1 MILRFV
7 SMRHGNPF
15 SMRVIVI
22 GDIFAARA
30 SSDLLINRASLVF
43 LNVFCFIC
51 ELRDNVFA
59 AWTDYIVLPLAFMYF
74 DFIYDLIQLPLSQVN
89 YISIIYNYR

>member
-15 SMRVIVI
+15 SIRVIVI

-30 SSDLLINRASLVF
+30 SSDLLISRASLVF
-43 LNVFCFIC
+43 LNAFSFIR
-51 ELRDNVFA
+51 ELRDNVIAFWA
-59 AWTDYIVLPLAFMYF
+59 YYIVLL
-74 DFIYDLIQLPLSQVN
+74 LILVHSTL
-89 YISIIYNYR
+89 YL

>member
-15 SMRVIVI
+15 SIRVIVI

-30 SSDLLINRASLVF
+30 SSDLLISRASLVF
-43 LNVFCFIC
+43 LNAFSFIR
-51 ELRDNVFA
+51 ELRYNVIAFWA
-59 AWTDYIVLPLAFMYF
+59 YYIVLLLASVHSAQY
-74 DFIYDLIQLPLSQVN
+74 L
-89 YISIIYNYR
+89 

>member
-15 SMRVIVI
+15 SIRVIVI
-22 GDIFAARA
+22 GDICAARA

-43 LNVFCFIC
+43 LNVFSFIR

-59 AWTDYIVLPLAFMYF
+59 AWADYIVLPL
-74 DFIYDLIQLPLSQVN
+74 L
-89 YISIIYNYR
+89 

>member
-15 SMRVIVI
+15 SIRVIVI

-43 LNVFCFIC
+43 LNGFSFIRA
-51 ELRDNVFA
+51 LRNNVSA
-59 AWTDYIVLPLAFMYF
+59 AWADYIVLLLAMVHSALY
-74 DFIYDLIQLPLSQVN
+74 L
-89 YISIIYNYR
+89 